1 MNDSTLF
8 AAVVFSAVGFGY
20 FMYGRKQR
28 RVAPFASGIGL
39 CAIPYMIDSNL
50 MLMGAG
56 AVLLAVPF
64 LIKV

>member
-50 MLMGAG
+50 MLMGTG

-64 LIKV
+64 LIKI